1 MTLPATTMK
10 LLADHSCS
18 VQAAK
23 GQAVITTDEG
33 IRVCSRV
40 LDGTYPDV
48 AKLIPADF
56 EHRMTLNRHRL
67 TRALE
72 RVALVAEATNGVV
85 KIAAASS
92 KLTISAEADAS
103 NGREVV
109 AYDGTGKGQWAFN
122 VAYLLDGLK
131 AFRGHESIEL
141 SCNAATTP
149 VVLRPAGSE
158 DQTYLVM
165 PVQVRA

>member
-1 MTLPATTMK
+1 
-10 LLADHSCS
+10 
-18 VQAAK
+18 
-23 GQAVITTDEG
+23 
-33 IRVCSRV
+33 
-40 LDGTYPDV
+40 V
-48 AKLIPADF
+48 AQLIPGSF
-56 EHRMTLNRHRL
+56 EHRMTFNRHRL

-72 RVALVAEATNGVV
+72 RVAIIAESTNGVV
-85 KIAAASS
+85 RMAAADGQ
-92 KLTISAEADAS
+92 LTITAEADAS

-109 AYDGTGKGQWAFN
+109 AYDGTGNGQWAFN

-131 AFRGHESIEL
+131 AFRSHESVEL